1 MTATFIIGQ
10 LKALPQRTRRNT
22 EEIGT
27 TGNRGIGNRKSEG
40 LPLIRLMTPIGKP
53 KPLTTKDGKEHE
65 GGRIAVIAVIGKAK
79 AYR

>member
-1 MTATFIIGQ
+1 
-10 LKALPQRTRRNT
+10 
-22 EEIGT
+22 
-27 TGNRGIGNRKSEG
+27 
-40 LPLIRLMTPIGKP
+40 MTPIGKP